1 MTVELEPVG
10 QRLATGLARVAVA
23 LQAAGE
29 PGASGEGLERTLV
42 QQQVLLVLG
51 GRYDPYTV
59 NELARDLGM
68 ERSDL
73 LTAVSSLVK
82 EGLVEI
88 EPAPSYTPTDVRI
101 GLTRLGR
108 SQPAEHL
115 NWAADLLAEMHRLN
129 EDNQRRLLTV
139 VTGHIRRLQTN
150 GQIPVTRMCVTC
162 RFFDGYRH
170 AGSASPHHCWLVNSP
185 FGYKELRLRCP
196 DGDPLERAPQVVPET
211 SAGHIGRHRAPD
223 E

>member
-23 LQAAGE
+23 LQAAG
-29 PGASGEGLERTLV
+29 GSADGLERTLV

-51 GRYDPYTV
+51 RRYDPYMVT
-59 NELARDLGM
+59 ELARDLGM
-68 ERSDL
+68 DRSDL
-73 LTAVSSLVK
+73 LAAVSALVK

-88 EPAPSYTPTDVRI
+88 EPSPSYTPSDVRI
-101 GLTRLGR
+101 GLTRAGR
-108 SQPAEHL
+108 EQPAEHL

-129 EDNQRRLLTV
+129 ENDQRRLLTV
-139 VTGHIRRLQTN
+139 VTGHIRRLQNN

-170 AGSASPHHCWLVNSP
+170 PASPSPHHCWLVNSP

-196 DGDPLERAPQVVPET
+196 DGQPLERAPQAVPET
-211 SAGHIGRHRAPD
+211 SAEHFGRHRAPD
-223 E
+223 D